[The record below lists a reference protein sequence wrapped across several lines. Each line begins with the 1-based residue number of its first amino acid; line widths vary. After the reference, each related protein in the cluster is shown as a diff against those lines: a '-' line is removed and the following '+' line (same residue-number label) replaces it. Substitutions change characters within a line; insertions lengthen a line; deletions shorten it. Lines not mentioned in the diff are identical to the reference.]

1 MIGLTA
7 RHERTAAVLR
17 NAPIRFTGA
26 LGSIRADA
34 VEAAST
40 VPAGPGQLERA
51 ADAARRLLGGLHP
64 GQRVVTALPFDAD
77 VEALLVVPAASRG
90 LAACRIDAGAVASPA
105 GRLAGRR
112 AGSVVDASRAAYL
125 RQVAEALEHIARG
138 EIEKVVLARTV
149 SVDLFEPPDLD
160 ALLARMG
167 AKNAAAHRF
176 CVPTASGGAFVGASP
191 ETVIRKRGREV
202 VSVPL
207 AGTAARS
214 ADLGDDARSAQALRN
229 SGKDRREH
237 SLVVEAVADTLAP
250 HCVALTVEGP
260 SLLATSTVWH
270 LATTVRGTLRD
281 ADSDAL
287 MLAAALHPTPAVCG
301 TPRDAALE
309 LIRRLENGSRGLYA
323 GLVGWVDGRGDGEW
337 ALSVRCAEVQAD
349 RLVLHAGAGIV
360 AGSEPEAELRET
372 DAKLRTMLE
381 AIQSTP

>member
-7 RHERTAAVLR
+7 RHDRTAAVLR

-26 LGSIRADA
+26 LGSINADA

-40 VPAGPGQLERA
+40 LPAGPGQLLWA
-51 ADAARRLLGGLHP
+51 ADAARRLLGGLHRD
-64 GQRVVTALPFDAD
+64 QRVVTALPFDAD
-77 VEALLVVPAASRG
+77 VEALLVVPAASKG
-90 LAACRIDAGAVASPA
+90 LAACQVDAGAVTSP
-105 GRLAGRR
+105 AGRR

-125 RQVAEALEHIARG
+125 RLVAEALEHIARG
-138 EIEKVVLARTV
+138 EVEKVVLARTV
-149 SVDLFEPPDLD
+149 SVDLLEPPDLD

-214 ADLGDDARSAQALRN
+214 ADLGDDARSAQALRD

-237 SLVVEAVADTLAP
+237 SLVVEAVADSLAP

-301 TPRDAALE
+301 TPRDAALD
-309 LIRRLENGSRGLYA
+309 LIRRLEKGSRGLYA

-337 ALSVRCAEVQAD
+337 ALSVRCAEVRAD

>member
-7 RHERTAAVLR
+7 RHDRTAAVLR

-26 LGSIRADA
+26 LGSINADA

-40 VPAGPGQLERA
+40 VPAGPGQLLWA
-51 ADAARRLLGGLHP
+51 ADAARRLLGGLHRD
-64 GQRVVTALPFDAD
+64 QRVVTALPFDAD
-77 VEALLVVPAASRG
+77 VEALLVVPAASKG
-90 LAACRIDAGAVASPA
+90 LAACQVDAGAVTSP
-105 GRLAGRR
+105 AGRR

-125 RQVAEALEHIARG
+125 RLVAEALEHIARG
-138 EIEKVVLARTV
+138 EVEKVVLARTV
-149 SVDLFEPPDLD
+149 SVDLLEPPDLD

-214 ADLGDDARSAQALRN
+214 ADLGDDARSAQALRD

-237 SLVVEAVADTLAP
+237 SLVVEAVADSLAP

-301 TPRDAALE
+301 TPRDAALD
-309 LIRRLENGSRGLYA
+309 LIRRLEKGSRGLYA

-337 ALSVRCAEVQAD
+337 ALSVRCAEVRAD